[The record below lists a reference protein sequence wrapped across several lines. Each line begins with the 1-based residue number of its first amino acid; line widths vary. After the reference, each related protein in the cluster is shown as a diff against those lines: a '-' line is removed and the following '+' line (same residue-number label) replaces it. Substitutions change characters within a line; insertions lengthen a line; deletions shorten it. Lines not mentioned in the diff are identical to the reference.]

1 MTGIAFVVPT
11 VGRPSLRALLERL
24 PAQAGEVIVV
34 DDRPAKRPPLWTPSS
49 AKVIPGPGRGPA
61 AARNAGWRASDAGW
75 IVFLDDDVI
84 PGPGWWGDLQA
95 DLAQPETVDG
105 VQGRILVPQGHPN
118 ELSDWAASTA
128 RLSDAAWITADMAYR
143 REALEEV
150 GGFDERF
157 PRAYREDTDLAYR
170 IRQSG
175 RELVLGRR
183 RTLHPVRTE
192 GRWISLRMQRGNAD
206 DALLRRTYGPGWHR
220 LLGVPHGRRRIHALT
235 TTSAL
240 VTAAWTIS
248 ALTRG
253 GARFKTAGL
262 LAGATWALATTEFVL
277 SRRRHA
283 PAEPLAALIATSV
296 AIPPVA
302 IAHWLRGWWQHRGT
316 PALRTPFTSTDRGY
330 A

>member
-1 MTGIAFVVPT
+1 MTSVAFVVPT
-11 VGRPSLRALLERL
+11 VGRPSLGTLLTRL
-24 PAQAGEVIVV
+24 PAGAGEVIVV
-34 DDRPAKRPPLWTPSS
+34 DDRPVKRAPLWTSPS
-49 AKVIPGPGRGPA
+49 ARVISGPGRGPA

-84 PGPGWWGDLQA
+84 PGPGWWGDLLA
-95 DLAQPETVDG
+95 DLAQPETVAG
-105 VQGRILVPQGHPN
+105 VQARILVPQGHPN
-118 ELSDWAASTA
+118 ERSDWAACTA

-157 PRAYREDTDLAYR
+157 RRAYREDTDLAYR

-206 DALLRRTYGPGWHR
+206 DALLRRRYGAGWHR
-220 LLGVPHGRRRIHALT
+220 RLGVPRGRRRLHAVT
-235 TTSAL
+235 TASAL
-240 VTAAWTIS
+240 ATAAWTVS
-248 ALTRG
+248 ALTRKR
-253 GARFKTAGL
+253 ARFKTAGL
-262 LAGATWALATTEFVL
+262 LAGTTWALATTEFVL

-283 PAEPLAALIATSV
+283 PAEPLAALIATSI

-302 IAHWLRGWWQHRGT
+302 IAHWLRGWWKHRHTGRCH
-316 PALRTPFTSTDRGY
+316 PVYLH
-330 A
+330 